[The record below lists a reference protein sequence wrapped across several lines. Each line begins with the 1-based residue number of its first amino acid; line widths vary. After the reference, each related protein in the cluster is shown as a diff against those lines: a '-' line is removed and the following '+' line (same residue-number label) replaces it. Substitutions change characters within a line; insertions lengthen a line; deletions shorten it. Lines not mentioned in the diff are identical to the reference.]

1 MPNNQSTAEKIT
13 ESYYDSSDA
22 DRFYETVWGGE
33 DIHIGLYDEGISVF
47 DASRRTVETMAQHL
61 QNLGSGSK
69 VLDLGS
75 GYGGSARYLA
85 GTSGCS
91 VTCLNLSEVQN
102 ERNRLLN
109 QEQGLAEKISVLHGS
124 FEEIPCD
131 ANSFEIVWSQ
141 DAFLH
146 SDRREVVLQ
155 EIKRV
160 LKPGG
165 ELIFTD
171 PMQAD
176 DCPEGVLQP
185 VYDRLSL
192 ESLASFG
199 FYRKQLAALG
209 FEEKDVVDL
218 THQLRTHY
226 ATIKKDL
233 QQRYPELVKSI
244 SADYM
249 DKMLLGLDNW
259 VTAADK
265 GYLAWGILH
274 FRKLSA

>member
-1 MPNNQSTAEKIT
+1 MPDNQSTAEKIT

-33 DIHIGLYDEGISVF
+33 DIHIGLYAEGLSVF
-47 DASRRTVETMAQHL
+47 DASRKTVEAMQQRLAHL
-61 QNLGSGSK
+61 DSGSR

-75 GYGGSARYLA
+75 GYGGSARFLA
-85 GTSGCS
+85 ATSGCH

-102 ERNRLLN
+102 ERNRMLN
-109 QEQGLAEKISVLHGS
+109 REQGLADRITVLHGS
-124 FEEIPCD
+124 FEAIPCD
-131 ANSFEIVWSQ
+131 DNTFDTVWSQ

-146 SDRREVVLQ
+146 SDRRDVVLQ
-155 EIKRV
+155 EVDRV
-160 LKPGG
+160 LQPGG

-176 DCPEGVLQP
+176 HCPDGVLQP

-199 FYRKQLAALG
+199 FYRQQLAVLG
-209 FEEKDVVDL
+209 FAEIDVIDL
-218 THQLRTHY
+218 TQQLRNHY

-233 QQRYPELVKSI
+233 HARYRELVQSI
-244 SADYM
+244 SPDYM
-249 DKMLLGLDNW
+249 DRMLTGLDNW
-259 VTAADK
+259 VKAADK
-265 GYLAWGILH
+265 GYLAWGIMH
-274 FRKLSA
+274 FQKQ

>member
-1 MPNNQSTAEKIT
+1 MPNNQSTAEKLT

-33 DIHIGLYDEGISVF
+33 DIHIGLYEAGMSVF
-47 DASRRTVETMAQHL
+47 DASRRTVETMAGL
-61 QNLGSGSK
+61 LKRLNGDGK

-85 GTSGCS
+85 GTFGCR

-102 ERNRLLN
+102 ERNRTLN
-109 QEQGLAEKISVLHGS
+109 REQGLADRIRVLHGS
-124 FEEIPCD
+124 FEAIPCD
-131 ANSFEIVWSQ
+131 DNAFDLVWSQ

-155 EIKRV
+155 EIDRV
-160 LKPGG
+160 LIPGG

-176 DCPEGVLQP
+176 DCPDGVLQP

-209 FEEKDVVDL
+209 FAEMDVVEL
-218 THQLRTHY
+218 TPQLRTHY
-226 ATIKKDL
+226 ATIKTNL
-233 QQRYPELVKSI
+233 QEHYQELVRSI

-259 VTAADK
+259 VNAADE

-274 FRKLSA
+274 FQKQP

>member
-1 MPNNQSTAEKIT
+1 MRNRQSTAEKIT

-22 DRFYETVWGGE
+22 DCFYEAVWGGE
-33 DIHIGLYDEGISVF
+33 DIHIGLYEEGMSVF
-47 DASRRTVETMAQHL
+47 DASRKTVEAMKQ
-61 QNLGSGSK
+61 QLGYVDPGSR

-85 GTSGCS
+85 ATTGCH

-102 ERNRLLN
+102 DRNRLLN
-109 QEQGLAEKISVLHGS
+109 LEQGLADRITVLHGN
-124 FEEIPCD
+124 FESIPCKAD
-131 ANSFEIVWSQ
+131 YFDVVWSQ

-146 SDRREVVLQ
+146 SDSREVVLR
-155 EIKRV
+155 EIHRV

-176 DCPEGVLQP
+176 DCPDGVLQP

-199 FYRKQLAALG
+199 FYREQLVILG
-209 FEEKDVVDL
+209 FEEKSVIEL
-218 THQLRTHY
+218 THHLKKHY
-226 ATIKKDL
+226 AKIKMDL
-233 QQRYPELVKSI
+233 QGRYRELIRTI
-244 SADYM
+244 SAEYM
-249 DKMLLGLDNW
+249 DRMLLGLDNW
-259 VTAADK
+259 VNAADM
-265 GYLAWGILH
+265 GYLAWGIMH
-274 FRKLSA
+274 FKKQ